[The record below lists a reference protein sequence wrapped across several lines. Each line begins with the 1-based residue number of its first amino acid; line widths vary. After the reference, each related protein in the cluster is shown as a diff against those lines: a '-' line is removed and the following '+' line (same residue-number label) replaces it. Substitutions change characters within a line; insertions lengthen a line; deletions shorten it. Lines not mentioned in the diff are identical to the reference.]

1 VLSRATTLVMEEDEA
16 WDGDDAVEAVAGVEA
31 WAGDNA
37 QMEEAFRAWA
47 AEEAHAV
54 DDPSALAAEEDGGH
68 MDVDDNQQ
76 IPDKEE
82 DADVGDGGG
91 GARGAVHVAPAPA
104 VSEAAREHHRA
115 EVPFGPGGA
124 ADEMEGSD
132 DIHRCDDIAAV
143 ATMNVFMP
151 STDVVRRRHADAAFD
166 DALGDCEHVEESAC
180 CPPSCL

>member
-1 VLSRATTLVMEEDEA
+1 MEEDEA
-16 WDGDDAVEAVAGVEA
+16 WDGDDAVDAVEGVDA

-47 AEEAHAV
+47 AEEVHAV
-54 DDPSALAAEEDGGH
+54 DDPSALDAQEDGGH
-68 MDVDDNQQ
+68 MDLDDNQQ
-76 IPDKEE
+76 IPDEEE
-82 DADVGDGGG
+82 DDAVGDGGGGVGDGGG
-91 GARGAVHVAPAPA
+91 GARGAVHIAPAPA

-132 DIHRCDDIAAV
+132 DVAAV